1 MNKQPPPVFLNLLQI
16 RLPLPG
22 VVSILHRV
30 SGLLMV
36 LSLPLLVAFLERSLM
51 SEQGF
56 VAVQSLLTS
65 LPAKLLLLGL
75 SWGLIHHSL
84 AGIRFIL
91 LDVDVGVE
99 KTAARGSAWVVLIV
113 SVLLTIVLA
122 GVWW

>member
-36 LSLPLLVAFLERSLM
+36 LSLPLIVALLERSLM

-56 VAVQSLLTS
+56 MDVQAIMSS
-65 LPAKLLLLGL
+65 LPVKLVLLGL

-84 AGIRFIL
+84 AGIRFLL

-99 KTAARGSAWVVLIV
+99 KAAARGSAWMVLIASALV
-113 SVLLTIVLA
+113 TMGLA